1 MLKGCTV
8 RALLMLVYYRYIS
21 DITWTIV
28 SFIAI
33 ISGAIYRPTEV
44 VIVTELASGKVKGD
58 TEPTLS

>member
-1 MLKGCTV
+1 
-8 RALLMLVYYRYIS
+8 MLVYYRYIS

-58 TEPTLS
+58 TEPALS